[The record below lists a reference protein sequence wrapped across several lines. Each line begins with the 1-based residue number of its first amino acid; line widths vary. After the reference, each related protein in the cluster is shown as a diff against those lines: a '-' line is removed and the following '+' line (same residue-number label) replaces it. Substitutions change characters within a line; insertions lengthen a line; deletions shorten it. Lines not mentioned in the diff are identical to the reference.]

1 MPKKFDFTK
10 LIVPVLLAGAAFVEA
25 YLDGRREEK
34 MDELIE
40 RIDKLENKEEN

>member
-1 MPKKFDFTK
+1 MTKKFDFTK

-25 YLDGRREEK
+25 YLDGRREDK

-40 RIDKLENKEEN
+40 RIDALEKEDK